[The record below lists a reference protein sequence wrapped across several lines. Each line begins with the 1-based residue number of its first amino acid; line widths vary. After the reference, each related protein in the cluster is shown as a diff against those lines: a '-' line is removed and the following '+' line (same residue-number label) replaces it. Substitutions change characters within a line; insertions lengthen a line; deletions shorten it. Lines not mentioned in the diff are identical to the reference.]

1 MKQEPEWIDI
11 IALIAM
17 HSLLQTA
24 PKNARNEEIAYEAYR
39 QAEAMMEAKEK
50 AEQFEKDIEALL

>member
-11 IALIAM
+11 LALIAM

-24 PKNARNEEIAYEAYR
+24 PKNAKPEHIAYQAYR
-39 QAEAMMEAKEK
+39 QADAMMEAKE
-50 AEQFEKDIEALL
+50 EMENYGE

>member
-11 IALIAM
+11 VALIAM

-24 PKNARNEEIAYEAYR
+24 PKNARSEDIAHEAYR
-39 QAEAMMEAKEK
+39 QAEAMMEER
-50 AEQFEKDIEALL
+50 EERNV

>member
-11 IALIAM
+11 VALIAM
-17 HSLLQTA
+17 HSLLQTE
-24 PKNARNEEIAYEAYR
+24 PKNARNEDIAHEAYR

-50 AEQFEKDIEALL
+50 YGK

>member
-11 IALIAM
+11 VALIAM

-24 PKNARNEEIAYEAYR
+24 PKNARSEDIAHEAYR
-39 QAEAMMEAKEK
+39 QAEAMMEAKENYG
-50 AEQFEKDIEALL
+50 E